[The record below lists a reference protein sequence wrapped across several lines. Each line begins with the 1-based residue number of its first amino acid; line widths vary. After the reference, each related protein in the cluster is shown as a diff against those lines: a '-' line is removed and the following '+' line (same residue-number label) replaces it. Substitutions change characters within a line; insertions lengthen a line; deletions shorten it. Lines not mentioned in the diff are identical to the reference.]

1 MVQLQNQFLENSPFV
16 GDGAMV
22 ADELLE
28 PAIQII
34 TLGRRRISTHSRILA
49 PASRMFHTTPFPSS
63 CNFCILPSQFP
74 ILLAHYYFFHFLSL
88 KKMVASGR

>member
-1 MVQLQNQFLENSPFV
+1 MVAGSIIMVQLQNQFLENSPFV

-34 TLGRRRISTHSRILA
+34 TLGRRRISTHSRILV
-49 PASRMFHTTPFPSS
+49 FIPFLYPQNS
-63 CNFCILPSQFP
+63 IYFP
-74 ILLAHYYFFHFLSL
+74 KISTEFLIFL
-88 KKMVASGR
+88 FWV